1 MERTMAQMIDEDSE
15 EIFSDEEK
23 AETDVK
29 EDDSNSNVNSDEMVD
44 EAAEVL
50 NDGFF
55 NL

>member
-1 MERTMAQMIDEDSE
+1 MSSDD
-15 EIFSDEEK
+15 SDEEK
-23 AETDVK
+23 AEDDMK
-29 EDDSNSNVNSDEMVD
+29 EGDSNSNINSDEMVD